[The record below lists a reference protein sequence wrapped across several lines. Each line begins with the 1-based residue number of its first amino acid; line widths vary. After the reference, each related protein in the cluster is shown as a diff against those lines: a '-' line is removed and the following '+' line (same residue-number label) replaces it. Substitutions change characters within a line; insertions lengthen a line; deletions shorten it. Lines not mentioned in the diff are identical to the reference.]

1 MDRPAGW
8 VATMTGLTP
17 RRILRRSVSGRVE
30 SGELVSGSGLP
41 RHEAERLLRGVAG
54 APRAA
59 LVGGLRMDDVQAGRF
74 HRLVERRLAG
84 EPLQY
89 LEGTVQ
95 FGPVELDVDRRVLIP
110 RPETEQLWERAMG
123 LLFDGPCVVVDMG
136 TGSGCLALAIKY
148 GRPDVRVMAT
158 EISAEA
164 LAVAR
169 SNATRSGLELEF
181 YLGDRLDALD
191 RSVRG
196 TVSMIVTNPPYVSE
210 REWQDL
216 PVDVRD
222 HEPKVALALGDGV
235 DMYRYLASEAA
246 PWLTQSGVLAAE
258 IGETQGQEV
267 QGLFEGLGWQAEIGR
282 DWTGRDRFLVARRD
296 R

>member
-123 LLFDGPCVVVDMG
+123 LFPDGPCVVVDMG

-169 SNATRSGLELEF
+169 SNAARSGLELEF

-216 PVDVRD
+216 PADVRD

>member
-1 MDRPAGW
+1 MEGSHILIREC
-8 VATMTGLTP
+8 GL
-17 RRILRRSVSGRVE
+17 LE
-30 SGELVSGSGLP
+30 
-41 RHEAERLLRGVAG
+41 HEAERLLRLVTG
-54 APRAA
+54 AARSAV
-59 LVGGLRMDDVQAGRF
+59 VGGMPVDEARVSRF
-74 HRLVERRLAG
+74 RGLAARRKAG

-95 FGPVELDVDRRVLIP
+95 FGPIELKVDRRVLIP

-136 TGSGCLALAIKY
+136 TGSGCLALAIKHR
-148 GRPDVRVMAT
+148 RPDVRVVAT
-158 EISAEA
+158 DIGADA
-164 LAVAR
+164 LEVAR
-169 SNATRSGLELEF
+169 HNAELLGLDVEYRE
-181 YLGDRLDALD
+181 GDRLSALD
-191 RSVRG
+191 PCLRG
-196 TVSMIVTNPPYVSE
+196 NIGMIVTNPPYVSE

-216 PVDVRD
+216 PADVRD

>member
-95 FGPVELDVDRRVLIP
+95 FGPIELDVDRRVLIP

-123 LLFDGPCVVVDMG
+123 LLPDGPCVVVDMG

-169 SNATRSGLELEF
+169 SNAARSGLELEF

-216 PVDVRD
+216 PADVRD